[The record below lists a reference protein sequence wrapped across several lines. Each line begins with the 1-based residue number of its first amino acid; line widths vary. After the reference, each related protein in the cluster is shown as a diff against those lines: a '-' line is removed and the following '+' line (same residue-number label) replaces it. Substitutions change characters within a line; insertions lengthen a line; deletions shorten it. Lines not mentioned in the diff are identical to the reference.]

1 MQSFEY
7 EFNFM
12 IKLLSGSPELEL
24 ESVLTATGRIK
35 SIFCSSTIS
44 LAKLLLAYAAADT
57 NMIC

>member
-12 IKLLSGSPELEL
+12 IKILSGSPELEL

-35 SIFCSSTIS
+35 SIFCSSTVS
-44 LAKLLLAYAAADT
+44 LAKLL
-57 NMIC
+57 